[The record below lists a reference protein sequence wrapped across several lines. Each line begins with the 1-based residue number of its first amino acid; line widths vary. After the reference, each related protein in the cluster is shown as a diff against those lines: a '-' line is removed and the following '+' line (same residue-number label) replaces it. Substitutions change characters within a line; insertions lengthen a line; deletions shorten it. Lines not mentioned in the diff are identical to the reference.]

1 MCKLLGVS
9 KQAYYQYEDT
19 SMKKQAQEAF
29 VVEFIKKTRKKASG
43 IGGEKLWFMYQ
54 KKFGSDSP
62 VGFNRF
68 YDIIEKYNLKVR
80 KRKRRTSTT
89 NSNHNLPLYPN
100 LTSDLIPARPNE
112 LWVSDI
118 TYLPILQYNNTDE
131 SKFCYLSIITD
142 YYTKEIIGYSVG
154 DTLETRYPMEAL
166 DMALKSVKNKEINN
180 LIHHSDRGVQ
190 YASYAYTNK
199 LKSAGINISMTENGN
214 PKDNA
219 VAERINNTIKNE
231 LLYGMTF
238 ISIGQVKKALKI
250 AVNFYNNERPHMSLD
265 GLTPKEASLKEGEIK
280 KRWTSYRENAI
291 KNKLE
296 TELCNIFV

>member
-1 MCKLLGVS
+1 
-9 KQAYYQYEDT
+9 
-19 SMKKQAQEAF
+19 
-29 VVEFIKKTRKKASG
+29 
-43 IGGEKLWFMYQ
+43 
-54 KKFGSDSP
+54 
-62 VGFNRF
+62 
-68 YDIIEKYNLKVR
+68 
-80 KRKRRTSTT
+80 
-89 NSNHNLPLYPN
+89 
-100 LTSDLIPARPNE
+100 
-112 LWVSDI
+112 
-118 TYLPILQYNNTDE
+118 
-131 SKFCYLSIITD
+131 
-142 YYTKEIIGYSVG
+142 
-154 DTLETRYPMEAL
+154 MEAL

-190 YASYAYTNK
+190 YASYIYTNK